1 MPVKRRR
8 SHTHYVC
15 TMCASTAAV
24 AGGPA
29 PQREM
34 QGKRNVRIHFHSKQN
49 DHRERFVRE
58 NPAVVEQLVALSQN
72 PVRRLGCSR

>member
-15 TMCASTAAV
+15 TMCASVAV
-24 AGGPA
+24 VPGGPA

-58 NPAVVEQLVALSQN
+58 NPAVVEQLVALAQS
-72 PVRRLGCSR
+72 PVRR